1 LHRTQT
7 LDSHE
12 NKTIPCTSNGYNKNI
27 SLVKIFYGQ
36 NLDNLIDI
44 KLPIEISSFSEKEGK
59 NSNDERKILATIT
72 EHIKIIQDDYQ
83 SALTLMNNFVVIN
96 KNLYENKLNYINGTA
111 IILMDS
117 DFQIYYYNLDNLE
130 LILPDMKLNQFC
142 WKAIHNSYLLNM
154 LGNKKKNNNSNIHM
168 SVSFNDTAFP
178 FFSQR
183 ITSIYGPVNVKE
195 SKFFSLCDYKI
206 CKGQNFGGFIK
217 KLLALN
223 EEKNLTYMNERIN
236 LLKDL
241 KIKNFSNSNAHFVN
255 SPLLGNNNTKCMN
268 EFHGLMVS
276 LSATQIQF
284 WLITPTQYFNIY
296 NISLQVNEV
305 NAMIE
310 ESISS
315 SDTEE
320 RKQNLRKF
328 LFVEPDSINWNI
340 GVIQKGLEN
349 IKVDDLVNFDLDI
362 NNELLAA
369 SDLSNNILVFK

>member
-1 LHRTQT
+1 
-7 LDSHE
+7 
-12 NKTIPCTSNGYNKNI
+12 
-27 SLVKIFYGQ
+27 
-36 NLDNLIDI
+36 
-44 KLPIEISSFSEKEGK
+44 
-59 NSNDERKILATIT
+59 
-72 EHIKIIQDDYQ
+72 
-83 SALTLMNNFVVIN
+83 
-96 KNLYENKLNYINGTA
+96 
-111 IILMDS
+111 
-117 DFQIYYYNLDNLE
+117 
-130 LILPDMKLNQFC
+130 
-142 WKAIHNSYLLNM
+142 
-154 LGNKKKNNNSNIHM
+154 
-168 SVSFNDTAFP
+168 
-178 FFSQR
+178 
-183 ITSIYGPVNVKE
+183 
-195 SKFFSLCDYKI
+195 
-206 CKGQNFGGFIK
+206 
-217 KLLALN
+217 
-223 EEKNLTYMNERIN
+223 
-236 LLKDL
+236 
-241 KIKNFSNSNAHFVN
+241 
-255 SPLLGNNNTKCMN
+255 MN